1 MFHGR
6 DTDHWTRDCPIFLES
21 KKKMTQKQKQH
32 LNPSTAKEVNHTSH
46 WHQPSQSLSSNQHLY
61 QHHNTRSEYQ
71 PNYHR
76 YPSPY
81 YQPYNY
87 TPHTSQ
93 IHTAQPTITYPTT
106 PLQIT
111 YPTMSTQPLQ
121 PKTEPN
127 NSPQPPP
134 QNQESSQ
141 QGTNFP
147 TFETIHTIIRGS
159 NLSFENKR
167 QRREYYHQV
176 NHVAI
181 KSPITRTK
189 WSYVSITFSQDDI
202 KLVSFP
208 HIDAMVITTH
218 IDKWDVTRVLVDNGS
233 QAKILFLST
242 FEQMGF
248 DRKQLK
254 EASNPLYSFSG
265 RRIEPI
271 CSILLPVSFGSI
283 RNARTEYITF
293 DVVEMNYPYNAIFGR
308 GLLNTFKA
316 ALHSL

>member
-1 MFHGR
+1 
-6 DTDHWTRDCPIFLES
+6 
-21 KKKMTQKQKQH
+21 
-32 LNPSTAKEVNHTSH
+32 
-46 WHQPSQSLSSNQHLY
+46 
-61 QHHNTRSEYQ
+61 
-71 PNYHR
+71 
-76 YPSPY
+76 
-81 YQPYNY
+81 
-87 TPHTSQ
+87 
-93 IHTAQPTITYPTT
+93 
-106 PLQIT
+106 
-111 YPTMSTQPLQ
+111 
-121 PKTEPN
+121 
-127 NSPQPPP
+127 
-134 QNQESSQ
+134 
-141 QGTNFP
+141 
-147 TFETIHTIIRGS
+147 
-159 NLSFENKR
+159 LSFENKR
-167 QRREYYHQV
+167 HRREDYHQV

-271 CSILLPVSFGSI
+271 CSISLPVSFDSI